1 MPLELSVCDINP
13 RVGSMTKKTVFL
25 YANIVSHFLS
35 HVASVLQRAV
45 FSRECGQG
53 VLLFFWSTLESP
65 WVKTTEV
72 AQNNYVIDF
81 DRAHPLIMNDLSRMI
96 VIWAASQSQSAVVV
110 SLQLQGVLLTTLS
123 PLHHYG
129 AIWVQILQ
137 SQWKGLFTFFG
148 NQVCWMFLKHFF
160 LEMLS
165 SKICM
170 DGP

>member
-1 MPLELSVCDINP
+1 MTLIPEWVAWPKKQSSFMPTSFQKWTC
-13 RVGSMTKKTVFL
+13 
-25 YANIVSHFLS
+25 SHFLS

-137 SQWKGLFTFFG
+137 SQWKGLFTFFD

-160 LEMLS
+160 LEILS